1 MSSRLA
7 VNIREY
13 DVKDFVALSYL
24 VADFFTFH
32 RRLQGRGP
40 LPPEE
45 AATIIPRDMIQ
56 ESSYVLVAEPQEGG
70 DIIGFCRIEDHE
82 GAFFLREIMVTE
94 NQRIRGVGTALLKAA
109 EEHIKAKGRTNLY
122 LSVVPYNIDAVRFF
136 VRRGYN
142 ILNTI
147 ELRTETP
154 DEKVQRKPLHFL
166 GLQFRY

>member
-1 MSSRLA
+1 MSTRTP
-7 VNIREY
+7 VKIREY
-13 DVKDFVALSYL
+13 NVKDFVELSHL
-24 VADFFTFH
+24 VAEFFTFH

-45 AATIIPRDMIQ
+45 AATIIPRDMLR
-56 ESSYVLVAEPQEGG
+56 ENSYILVAEPEEDG
-70 DIIGFCRIEDHE
+70 DIIGFCRIENHE
-82 GAFFLREIMVTE
+82 GAFFLREIMVAE
-94 NQRIRGVGTALLKAA
+94 NQRIRGVGTALLKEA
-109 EEHIKAKGRTNLY
+109 EEHIKALGHTNLY

-147 ELRTETP
+147 ELRTEAP
-154 DEKVQRKPLHFL
+154 DEKIQRKPLHFL